1 METLTAIM
9 TRRSI
14 RKYSPE
20 PIQDDLV
27 KKILAAAMNA
37 PSAGN
42 QQPWQFVVVNER
54 KSLDAIAE
62 IHPHGKMLKQAPL
75 AIVVCGDL
83 SVEKHKGYWVQDCSA
98 ATQNM
103 LLAAHGLGLGAVWL
117 GVYPREERMKGI
129 GEFLKVPEQVVPFC
143 VVSVGWPAEK
153 VEQVKRYEEKKVHW
167 NGW

>member
-1 METLTAIM
+1 MDTLTAIM

-14 RKYSPE
+14 RKYLPK
-20 PIQDDLV
+20 PVPDDLV
-27 KKILAAAMNA
+27 QKVLAAGMNA

-54 KSLDAIAE
+54 TALDAIAE
-62 IHPHGKMLKQAPL
+62 ILPHGKMLNQAPL

-103 LLAAHGLGLGAVWL
+103 LLAAHDLGLGAVWL
-117 GVYPREERMKGI
+117 GVYPREDRMKGI
-129 GEFLKVPEQVVPFC
+129 AALLKVPEHIIPFC
-143 VVSVGWPAEK
+143 MVAMGWPAEK
-153 VEQVKRYEEKKVHW
+153 IEAVKRYAETKVHHNSW
-167 NGW
+167 